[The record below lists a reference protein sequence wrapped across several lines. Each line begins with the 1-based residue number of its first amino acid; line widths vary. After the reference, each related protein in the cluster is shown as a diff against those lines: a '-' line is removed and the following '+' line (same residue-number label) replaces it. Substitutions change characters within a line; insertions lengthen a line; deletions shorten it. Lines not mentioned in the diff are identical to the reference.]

1 MKRHLSLR
9 PIILTFFYQSM
20 LLLWTAIFFV
30 TLIQLFEIYNLWA
43 IYLLTLLLLMMDAGL
58 TVGWM
63 LVMRRYALWR
73 VRFFIFVNVY
83 LGTGHFLVLASLG
96 YWAVQIANDAA
107 GLRLPTLAI
116 GRWLVLLALLT
127 SAYGVWKSYQTK
139 VVSYKI
145 KIKNLPAHWQGKKIV
160 LFADLHLGNIRGLNF
175 INRIVGLAKSEKPD
189 VVLIPGDYFDGPPA
203 DFEQLAAPLAKIKAK
218 YGVFFCD
225 GNHEE
230 FRHNVPFIHALKKAG
245 VIVLNN
251 DFVEIKGLQIIGV
264 DYRSTR
270 GVRHLR
276 KILHNIAFDR
286 TKPSI
291 LMKHVPSGFKA
302 ANDHHIALMVS
313 GHTHMGQVFPF
324 NLLTKIL
331 FRGYEYGLRPY
342 KNLQVLTTVGAGTW
356 GPPQRVGTHSEIV
369 SIVLH

>member
-1 MKRHLSLR
+1 MKRYIFLR
-9 PIILTFFYQSM
+9 PIILTFSYQSL

-43 IYLLTLLLLMMDAGL
+43 IYLLTLLLLMLDAGL

-63 LVMRRYALWR
+63 LVMRRYAKWR
-73 VRFFIFVNVY
+73 VRFFAFVNLY

-96 YWAVQIANDAA
+96 YWTLQVFNDSAE
-107 GLRLPTLAI
+107 LHLPTLAI
-116 GRWLVLLALLT
+116 GRWLILLALFI

-139 VVSYKI
+139 IARYQI
-145 KIKNLPAHWQGKKIV
+145 KIKNLPQAWSGKKIV
-160 LFADLHLGNIRGLNF
+160 MFADVHLGNIRGINF
-175 INRIVGLAKSEKPD
+175 INTTVDLVKNEKPD
-189 VVLIPGDYFDGPPA
+189 LVLIPGDYFDGPPA
-203 DFEQLAAPLAKIKAK
+203 DLEALAVPLAKIKAK
-218 YGVFFCD
+218 HGVFFCD

-230 FRHNVPFIHALKKAG
+230 FKHNVPFVHALKKAG
-245 VIVLNN
+245 VVVLNN
-251 DFVEIKGLQIIGV
+251 DFVEINGLQIIGV

-276 KILHNIAFDR
+276 KVLKAIDFDR
-286 TKPSI
+286 DKPSI

-302 ANDHHIALMVS
+302 ANEAHVNLMVS

-331 FRGYEYGLRPY
+331 FRGYEYGLTPY
-342 KNLQVLTTVGAGTW
+342 KNMQVLTTVGVGTW

-369 SIVLH
+369 SIVLQ